1 MDARRTVS
9 GAARSAWAVIS
20 QNRWRSAATLT
31 ICGLGTA
38 GVIVAASIGAAQV
51 AEMQRR
57 LDAVGGRLIIV
68 SPNTVPPYPGRPR
81 QLEHF
86 ISLEPDDIRSI
97 GAGVPGVETIVPVA
111 ARESTVRHGG
121 TALKVRLIGTGAE
134 YSRIRR
140 FRLASGRFL
149 TESDGSSRVVVL
161 GAAIGR
167 ELRGVRAGDVV
178 WLAGQPYETV
188 GILEAM
194 GVNFAGEDEDR
205 QVFIPLETYRHRIA
219 NRLWLNHLYVEVT
232 AGANSAETG
241 RQVVRVLRA
250 RHDRLGEQVDD
261 VIARDMAEVAVQQA
275 TLSAAAVWVIS
286 LTSGLLFVLG
296 VAGIA
301 TLMVQ
306 TIRQRRGEIG
316 LRRAVGASPFDV
328 GVHLFL
334 ETMTLAAAGVFAGLI
349 VGVVGASIASALGG
363 GSVTVDAP
371 SVVFVALGTFAVS
384 GIACLVPAFMAAR
397 VEPAAALRT

>member
-9 GAARSAWAVIS
+9 DAARSAWVVIS
-20 QNRWRSAATLT
+20 QNRWRSAAMLT

-38 GVIVAASIGAAQV
+38 GVIISASIGAAQV

-86 ISLEPDDIRSI
+86 ISLEPDDIRTI
-97 GAGVPGVETIVPVA
+97 GADVPGVETIVPVA
-111 ARESTVRHGG
+111 ARESTVRHGS
-121 TALKVRLIGTGAE
+121 TALKVRLIGTGTD

-149 TESDGSSRVVVL
+149 TDSDGSTRVVVL
-161 GAAIGR
+161 GAAVSR

-178 WLAGQPYETV
+178 WLAGQPYEAV

-219 NRLWLNHLYVEVT
+219 NRLWLNHLYLEVDADADSTET
-232 AGANSAETG
+232 AQ
-241 RQVVRVLRA
+241 QVVGALRA

-261 VIARDMAEVAVQQA
+261 VIARDMAEAAVQQA
-275 TLSAAAVWVIS
+275 TLSATAVWVVS
-286 LTSGLLFVLG
+286 LTSGFLFVLG

-306 TIRQRRGEIG
+306 TIRQRKGEIG
-316 LRRAVGASPFDV
+316 LRRAVGATPFDV

-334 ETMTLAAAGVFAGLI
+334 ETMTLAAAGVFVGLI
-349 VGVVGASIASALGG
+349 AGVGGALFARALGG
-363 GSVTVDAP
+363 GSITLDAP
-371 SVVFVALGTFAVS
+371 SVALVALGTFAVS
-384 GIACLVPAFMAAR
+384 GIVCLVPAFMAAR

>member
-1 MDARRTVS
+1 MDARRAVS
-9 GAARSAWAVIS
+9 GAARSAWAVIT
-20 QNRWRSAATLT
+20 QNRWRYAATLT

-57 LDAVGGRLIIV
+57 LDAVGGRLIVV

-86 ISLEPDDIRSI
+86 VSLEPEDIRSI
-97 GAGVPGVETIVPVA
+97 DVAVPAVDAIVPVA
-111 ARESTVRHGG
+111 ARESTVRRGSR
-121 TALKVRLIGTGAE
+121 ALKVRLIGTDSQYA
-134 YSRIRR
+134 RIRR
-140 FRLASGRFL
+140 LGLASGRFL
-149 TESDGSSRVVVL
+149 TDSDRSRRVVVL
-161 GAAIGR
+161 GAAVGR

-178 WLAGQPYETV
+178 WVAGQPYETI
-188 GILEAM
+188 GILRPM

-219 NRLWLNHLYVEVT
+219 NRLWLNHLYLEVN
-232 AGANSAETG
+232 ADANSEETS
-241 RQVVRVLRA
+241 RQVVRALRA

-275 TLSAAAVWVIS
+275 TLSAAVVWVIS

-306 TIRQRRGEIG
+306 TIRQRTGEIA
-316 LRRAVGASPFDV
+316 LRRAVGATPFDV
-328 GVHLFL
+328 GIHLFM
-334 ETMTLAAAGVFAGLI
+334 ETMTLAVAGVVAGLG
-349 VGVVGASIASALGG
+349 VGVVGALIASALGG
-363 GSVTVDAP
+363 GAFTLDGASVAL
-371 SVVFVALGTFAVS
+371 VALGTFGVS

-397 VEPAAALRT
+397 VEPAAALRM

>member
-1 MDARRTVS
+1 MDPRRAVS
-9 GAARSAWAVIS
+9 GAAWSAWAVIA

-38 GVIVAASIGAAQV
+38 GVIIAASIGAAQL

-57 LDAVGGRLIIV
+57 LDAVGGRLIVV

-86 ISLEPDDIRSI
+86 ISLEPDDIR
-97 GAGVPGVETIVPVA
+97 ALDRDVPGIDTIVPVA
-111 ARESTVRHGG
+111 ARESTVRHG
-121 TALKVRLIGTGAE
+121 TKALNVRLVGTDAE
-134 YSRIRR
+134 YARVRR
-140 FRLASGRFL
+140 FGLASGRFL
-149 TESDGSSRVVVL
+149 ADSDRASRVVVL
-161 GAAIGR
+161 GAAVGR
-167 ELRGVRAGDVV
+167 ELPGVRAGDVV
-178 WLAGQPYETV
+178 WLAGQPYQTI
-188 GILEAM
+188 GILRPM

-219 NRLWLNHLYVEVT
+219 NRLWLSHLYLQLT
-232 AGANSAETG
+232 AEADSTETS
-241 RQVVRVLRA
+241 RQVIRALRA
-250 RHDRLGEQVDD
+250 RHDRFGEQVDD

-275 TLSAAAVWVIS
+275 TLSATAMWVIS

-306 TIRQRRGEIG
+306 TIRQRQGEIG
-316 LRRAVGASPFDV
+316 LRRAVGATPFDV

-334 ETMTLAAAGVFAGLI
+334 ETMMLAAAGVVAGLV
-349 VGVVGASIASALGG
+349 VGVVGAFIASALGG
-363 GSVTVDAP
+363 GSITLDGP
-371 SVVFVALGTFAVS
+371 GVALVALATFAAS
-384 GIACLVPAFMAAR
+384 GIACLVPAFIAAG
-397 VEPAAALRT
+397 VEPAAALRV

>member
-1 MDARRTVS
+1 MDAKRAVS
-9 GAARSAWAVIS
+9 GAAWSAWAVIS

-38 GVIVAASIGAAQV
+38 GVIIAASIGAAQI

-68 SPNTVPPYPGRPR
+68 SPNTMPPYPGRPR

-86 ISLEPDDIRSI
+86 ISLEPDDIRTI
-97 GAGVPGVETIVPVA
+97 GTDVPGVDTIVPVA
-111 ARESTVRHGG
+111 ARESTVRHGS
-121 TALKVRLIGTGAE
+121 TALKVRLIGTDAE

-149 TESDGSSRVVVL
+149 TDSDGSSRVVVL
-161 GAAIGR
+161 GAAVGR
-167 ELRGVRAGDVV
+167 DLRGVRAGEVV
-178 WLAGQPYETV
+178 WLAGQPYETI
-188 GILEAM
+188 GILEPM

-219 NRLWLNHLYVEVT
+219 NRLWLNHLYLQVN
-232 AGANSAETG
+232 ADADSAETA
-241 RQVVRVLRA
+241 RRAVRALRA

-275 TLSAAAVWVIS
+275 TLSATAVWVIS

-306 TIRQRRGEIG
+306 TIRQRKGEIG
-316 LRRAVGASPFDV
+316 LRRAVGATPFYV

-349 VGVVGASIASALGG
+349 AGVVGAVIASALSG
-363 GSVTVDAP
+363 GSITLDAP
-371 SVVFVALGTFAVS
+371 SVALVALGTFAVS

-397 VEPAAALRT
+397 VEPAAALRM